1 MIGESSLALV
11 VGQPDVQG
19 LAGTGHL
26 AGLKYQFLYSPPG
39 PRVFIITLGSAASQ
53 TTLW

>member
-1 MIGESSLALV
+1 MGNSYLNYPENLWDKFCNNSSSFVMMGESSLALV

-26 AGLKYQFLYSPPG
+26 AGLKHH
-39 PRVFIITLGSAASQ
+39 
-53 TTLW
+53 